1 MTFGFK
7 VLILNFNFS
16 GGHSPPYELT
26 VDSFFYPI
34 LLAAA
39 VSGAAS
45 GFLGVYIVGMRI
57 PFIGTCIAH
66 AAMAGTVLAALCG
79 IPASVGAI
87 GLSIATAGSL
97 AAVGPHKPRIDS
109 NVGLAAAFSL
119 MLGLTFLGMGLLGSD
134 RAQMLAMLW
143 GSILFVRKG
152 QVIAMVALAMV
163 LMAFGAMFN
172 KELKALLFSRSLAA
186 ATGVHER
193 LVYTLFLVLCGLTL
207 AINLELVGGLMIFS
221 LITNPAAAAYQ
232 LCKGHTRIAAA
243 SIGLGCFSAVAGFLL
258 SFYYN
263 LPTGACIVLVS
274 TLIFMIAAGVRRWGF
289 AGI

>member
-1 MTFGFK
+1 M
-7 VLILNFNFS
+7 
-16 GGHSPPYELT
+16 
-26 VDSFFYPI
+26 
-34 LLAAA
+34 LAAA

-66 AAMAGTVLAALCG
+66 AAMAGTVLAALAG
-79 IPASVGAI
+79 IPVAVGAM
-87 GLSIATAGSL
+87 GLSVLTAGSL
-97 AAVGPHKPRIDS
+97 ATVRPHKPRIDT

-119 MLGLTFLGMGLLGSD
+119 MLGLTFLGMGLLGGD

-152 QVIAMVALAMV
+152 QVAAIIIIAIVLA
-163 LMAFGAMFN
+163 AFGLIFN

-186 ATGVHER
+186 ATGMHER

-232 LCKGHTRIAAA
+232 ICKGHTHIAVA
-243 SIGLGCFSAVAGFLL
+243 SVGFGLLSAVAGFLL

-274 TLIFMIAAGVRRWGF
+274 TAIFAAAAGIRRW
-289 AGI
+289 ILDKHSY